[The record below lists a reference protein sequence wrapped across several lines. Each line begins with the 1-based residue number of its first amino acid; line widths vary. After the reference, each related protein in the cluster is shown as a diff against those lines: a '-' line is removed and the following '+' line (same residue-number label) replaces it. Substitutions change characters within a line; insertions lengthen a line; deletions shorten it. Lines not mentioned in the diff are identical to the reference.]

1 MCFFIFGYKTCK
13 MKKLISLVISGILL
27 AGCGHTDKWSVHSP
41 DGSVSVI
48 LELSEGGRLSYAVQ
62 LASEDEI
69 YTVLEP
75 SMLGIDREDASFTT
89 GLSFVSQETRQLE
102 ESYTLA
108 AGKQRQVTYR
118 ANEQT
123 FMFINSDDKE
133 MGLTFRVFNDGV
145 GFRYHFP
152 GAAGK
157 TYTITQE
164 YTAFNLPDRGTCWSQ
179 PYDTVTK
186 YTPAY
191 ETYYVRSMPIGT
203 RAPAGM
209 NGWSFPV
216 TFQSGE
222 VWGLVTESN
231 LDGSYPGSHLQ
242 PECERGMYSIRFPEE
257 AEALGEFSRFAHST
271 LPWQTPWRLVIAGF
285 SPGTLISSTMV
296 TDLADPSKI
305 DDISWIKPGR
315 AAWSWWSDSP
325 SPQFVA
331 QQNRFTDLAV
341 EMGWEYNLIDANWN
355 EMKDGHVT
363 DAINYAVAHGIG
375 PILWYNS
382 GGGHNVV
389 TEAPRDKMWDPDV
402 RAAEFKM
409 IADWGVKG
417 VKVDFFQ
424 SDKQELIR
432 QYLGIL
438 KDAAENRVMVNF
450 HGCTLPRGWNRTW
463 PNMVTL
469 EAVPGG
475 EVYKFGSD
483 YPEVAPWHN
492 TVLPFTRN
500 AVGPMD
506 YTPVMFTDHTYP
518 HLTTYAHE
526 LATSVVF
533 ESGIIHMADK
543 VEAYLGLPE
552 EAKKF
557 LMNVPA
563 AWDEVQFVD
572 GYPGQFVILARK
584 HGDTWYVAGL
594 NGKENGDT
602 FRFEPGFLGDGAY
615 LCALIQDGASDD
627 KFSFDHIT
635 ITREQEISVDVLP
648 YGGFAAVITAE

>member
-1 MCFFIFGYKTCK
+1 MFAA
-13 MKKLISLVISGILL
+13 ILL
-27 AGCGHTDKWSVHSP
+27 SGCGHANIWSVHSP
-41 DGSVSVI
+41 DGTVSVV
-48 LELSEGGRLSYAVQ
+48 LELSESGRLSYSVQ
-62 LASEDEI
+62 LASGPDVF
-69 YTVLEP
+69 TVVEP
-75 SMLGIDREDASFTT
+75 SMLGIDREDASFTS
-89 GLSFVSQETRQLE
+89 GLAFVSQETRQLDE
-102 ESYTLA
+102 KYTLA
-108 AGKQRQVTYR
+108 AGKKRSVSYR

-123 FMFINSDDKE
+123 FIFINSEDQE
-133 MGLTFRVFNDGV
+133 IGLTFRVFNDGV
-145 GFRYHFP
+145 GFRYLFP
-152 GAAGK
+152 GSSDK
-157 TYTITQE
+157 TYTITKE
-164 YTAFNLPDRGTCWSQ
+164 YTAFNLPDEGTCWSQ

-203 RAPAGM
+203 AAPAGK

-216 TFQSGE
+216 TFQAGE

-231 LDGSYPGSHLQ
+231 LDGTYPGTHLQ
-242 PECERGMYSIRFPEE
+242 PECAQGIYTIRFPEKEE
-257 AEALGEFSRFAHST
+257 AFGKFSNQPAST
-271 LPWQTPWRLVIAGF
+271 LPWLTPWRVVITGF
-285 SPGTLISSTMV
+285 SPGTLIASTLV

-305 DDISWIKPGR
+305 EDISWIRPGR

-325 SPQFVA
+325 SPQYVKE
-331 QQNRFTDLAV
+331 QNRFTDLAV
-341 EMGWEYNLIDANWN
+341 EMDWEYNLIDANWN

-363 DAINYAVAHGIG
+363 DAIEYAVAQGIG

-382 GGGHNVV
+382 GGSHNEV

-409 IADWGVKG
+409 ISDWGVKG

-424 SDKQELIR
+424 SDKQALIK
-432 QYLGIL
+432 QYIGIL
-438 KDAAENRVMVNF
+438 KDAAAHKVMVNF

-506 YTPVMFTDHTYP
+506 YTPVMFSDHTYP

-552 EAKKF
+552 PAKRF
-557 LMNVPA
+557 LMEVPA
-563 AWDEVQFVD
+563 AWDEVRFID

-594 NGKENGDT
+594 NGKDTADT
-602 FRFEPGFLGDGAY
+602 FTFAPVFLGEGTYQCEMILDGAT
-615 LCALIQDGASDD
+615 DD
-627 KFSFDHIT
+627 AFSFDNLEVTSNKELT
-635 ITREQEISVDVLP
+635 IEVLP
-648 YGGFAAVITAE
+648 YGGFACVITAE